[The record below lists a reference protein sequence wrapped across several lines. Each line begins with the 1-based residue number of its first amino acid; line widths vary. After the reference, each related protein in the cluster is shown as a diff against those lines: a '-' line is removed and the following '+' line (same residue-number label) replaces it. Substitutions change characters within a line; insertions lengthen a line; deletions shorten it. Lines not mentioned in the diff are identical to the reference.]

1 MSTVGVPVLAL
12 AVTVLVGGAFAAG
25 VGVMQLSGVGTP
37 GAQNLVLAGAE
48 ASGSGTGPTSAP
60 GPLVSSGPS
69 AAPTSTSTSIQF
81 SPAPTRTP
89 TKAPTKASTKARTSK
104 RISTQ
109 AAAAAPNGTRPWVV
123 DGFAARGSGTTGG
136 AAGQTVTVSTAA
148 ALKQYAAATR
158 PYVIKVSG
166 VLRVS
171 GQIDVTSDKTI
182 VGAGAGA
189 GLRGGGLNVRKAQNV
204 IIANLTIRKAKGT
217 DAVSVWGSNHVL
229 ITHND
234 LSSDLSHGKGYYD
247 GLVDITQGSDEVT
260 VSYNRFHD
268 HFKVVLIGHS
278 DSNAEVDT
286 GKLRVTVHHNSFTD
300 VGSRLPSLR
309 FGTGHVYNNVFTDV
323 LSSAIH
329 SRMGAVIL
337 AQNNV
342 FTRTKNPYVSNAD
355 SDEPGTILTDP
366 SPAPSWPYRYTLD
379 AKSAVA
385 GIVAGQAGP
394 S

>member
-37 GAQNLVLAGAE
+37 GAQNLVLAGAD
-48 ASGSGTGPTSAP
+48 ASGPGATSAP
-60 GPLVSSGPS
+60 GPAVSSGPS
-69 AAPTSTSTSIQF
+69 TAPAATGTPIQF
-81 SPAPTRTP
+81 SLAPTGTP
-89 TKAPTKASTKARTSK
+89 TKTPAKASTKASTGT
-104 RISTQ
+104 RIGTQ

-136 AAGQTVTVSTAA
+136 AAGPTVTVSTAA
-148 ALKQYAAATR
+148 ALKRYAAASR

-166 VLRVS
+166 VLTVS
-171 GQIDVTSDKTI
+171 EQIDVTSDKTI

-189 GLRGGGLNVRKAQNV
+189 GLSGGGLNVRKAQNV

-234 LSSDLSHGKGYYD
+234 LSSDLSHGKDFYD
-247 GLVDITQGSDEVT
+247 GLVDITQGSDDVT

-278 DSNAEVDT
+278 DSNAEVDP

>member
-37 GAQNLVLAGAE
+37 GAQNLVLAGAD
-48 ASGSGTGPTSAP
+48 ASGPGATSAP
-60 GPLVSSGPS
+60 GPAVSSGPS
-69 AAPTSTSTSIQF
+69 IAPAATGTPIQF
-81 SPAPTRTP
+81 SLAPTGTP
-89 TKAPTKASTKARTSK
+89 TKTPAKASTKASTGT
-104 RISTQ
+104 RIGTQ

-136 AAGQTVTVSTAA
+136 AAGPTVTVSTAA
-148 ALKQYAAATR
+148 ALKRYAAASR

-166 VLRVS
+166 VLTVS
-171 GQIDVTSDKTI
+171 EQIDVTSDKTI

-189 GLRGGGLNVRKAQNV
+189 GLSGGGLNVRKAQNV

-234 LSSDLSHGKGYYD
+234 LSSDLSHGKDFYD
-247 GLVDITQGSDEVT
+247 GLVDITQGSDDVT